1 MKLFGLLLPEKER
14 LATTFRE
21 IATGRGGVALYA
33 AITGMLLG
41 GAGIAAIVF
50 LGHGRTTNTST
61 LVPWGMQIAT
71 YVYFALVS
79 GGCIFTNF
87 LGNQFFRRTYEPLA
101 SRVIFL
107 GLVNALAGFL
117 SLASELGHVE
127 RLFWFILSP
136 NPTSP
141 MFWMSVWYTAD
152 IAILL
157 VEYYN
162 VRRHHHSK
170 GLLYASFIIPL
181 ITYCSL
187 GSLFGAVSSL
197 PYYYSAL
204 LPVYFIFA
212 GFLAGNALCAL
223 VVAVRALKGGCR
235 ELLRPFIRMQKVAL
249 ASVFVLAFCRTIIGL
264 AGSGSGYE
272 IFRETMVTDLV
283 FGMVV
288 SLVVPFLILTYR
300 KSPGGVLL
308 ATAIV
313 LVTQF
318 IARLDLVVRGF
329 RVPLFRVYDMPERI
343 GYTPSVA
350 ELLVLLASAGTVL
363 FLYLV
368 AERSGLFEAPAKG
381 E

>member
-1 MKLFGLLLPEKER
+1 MTVFGLLLPEKKR
-14 LATTFRE
+14 LAEVFGA
-21 IATGRGGVALYA
+21 IARGRGGVLLYA
-33 AITGMLLG
+33 AIAAMLLG
-41 GAGIAAIVF
+41 GAGIVAIF
-50 LGHGRTTNTST
+50 SLGHGRTTNTST

-71 YVYFALVS
+71 YVFFALVS

-87 LGNQFFRRTYEPLA
+87 LGNQFFRRSYEPLA
-101 SRVIFL
+101 TRVIFL
-107 GLVNALAGFL
+107 GLVTALAGFI
-117 SLASELGHVE
+117 SLASELGHLE
-127 RLFWFILSP
+127 RMFWFLLSP

-170 GLLYASFIIPL
+170 GLLYASFVIPV

-204 LPVYFIFA
+204 LPIYFIFT

-223 VVAVRALKGGCR
+223 VAALQSRTAGGR

-249 ASVFVLAFCRTIIGL
+249 ASVFVLTFCRTVIGL

-272 IFRETMVTDLV
+272 IFRETLLHDIF
-283 FGMVV
+283 FGLLL
-288 SLVVPFLILTYR
+288 SLVVPFLILTWR
-300 KSPGGVLL
+300 KSAVGVTLAALVVL
-308 ATAIV
+308 AT
-313 LVTQF
+313 QF
-318 IARLDLVVRGF
+318 VSRVELVVRGF
-329 RVPLFRVYDMPERI
+329 RVPLFRVYDMPERV
-343 GYTPSVA
+343 GYFPSIP
-350 ELLVLLASAGTVL
+350 ELLVLVASAGTVL
-363 FLYLV
+363 FCYLV
-368 AERSGLFEAPAKG
+368 AEKSGLFEKTQG
-381 E
+381 EG